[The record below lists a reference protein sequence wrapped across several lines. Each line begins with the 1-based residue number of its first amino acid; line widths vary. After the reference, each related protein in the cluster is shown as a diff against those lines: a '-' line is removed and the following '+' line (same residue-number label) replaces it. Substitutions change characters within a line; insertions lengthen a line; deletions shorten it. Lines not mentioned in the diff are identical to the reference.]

1 LTDGLKWARHM
12 RLELAFEIQK
22 LESGIRKVTEKKAN
36 RSVDVTREVL
46 AAQKERF
53 EQLDEMIEALDGSP
67 AGAPRA
73 A

>member
-1 LTDGLKWARHM
+1 M

-22 LESGIRKVTEKKAN
+22 LESGIRKVTEKTAD

-53 EQLDEMIEALDGSP
+53 EQLDEMIEALN
-67 AGAPRA
+67 GAPRA